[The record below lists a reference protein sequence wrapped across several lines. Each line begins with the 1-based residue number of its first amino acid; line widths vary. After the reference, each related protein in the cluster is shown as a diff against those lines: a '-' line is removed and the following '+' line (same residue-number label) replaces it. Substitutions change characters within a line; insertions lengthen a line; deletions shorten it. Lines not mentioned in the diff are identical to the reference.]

1 MGILKEQKSTSQNND
16 LHSNITGNNDVP
28 ENHIFVATI
37 NELENNELNSETSE
51 TTPVLKLIEL
61 PGIEKDFEAD
71 CRKPYEYEKKKNYFE
86 DSDDSIRDP
95 IYENS
100 SDDEETETRPRN
112 TNSGDNK
119 YQKEVTTPK
128 GKKKR
133 RKQEANWKINVQK
146 HIVTSGEEH
155 PAKIKILRAKE
166 LGNPCKEGCYL
177 KCFQNI
183 NAETRSSIYS
193 MFWNSLNDVNRKR
206 QYVASHVKT
215 ELIIRRRSRSGLR
228 CDAKNHTRQYDFE
241 SPDNDTCDSCDS
253 FLIKIHDAEFSEEKS
268 KLQEEYDKH
277 LAEASKGYDLKRKD
291 KEYSGTQNNYYYGL
305 S

>member
-1 MGILKEQKSTSQNND
+1 M
-16 LHSNITGNNDVP
+16 
-28 ENHIFVATI
+28 
-37 NELENNELNSETSE
+37 
-51 TTPVLKLIEL
+51 
-61 PGIEKDFEAD
+61 
-71 CRKPYEYEKKKNYFE
+71 
-86 DSDDSIRDP
+86 
-95 IYENS
+95 
-100 SDDEETETRPRN
+100 
-112 TNSGDNK
+112 
-119 YQKEVTTPK
+119 TTPK

-241 SPDNDTCDSCDS
+241 VNGKVTRVC
-253 FLIKIHDAEFSEEKS
+253 KVSEYFENIADICNNFTHK
-268 KLQEEYDKH
+268 
-277 LAEASKGYDLKRKD
+277 
-291 KEYSGTQNNYYYGL
+291 KEIWWYCFC
-305 S
+305 